1 MANVTRAL
9 LREALLVAVFIGGA
23 AIAADDE
30 LLSAVIVSR
39 HGVRSLPPCGGG
51 MGSSCARQRP
61 RGFMDTRAGKRD
73 PATSGVIVTRVFGVT
88 LFKPFR
94 AA

>member
-9 LREALLVAVFIGGA
+9 LRAALLVAVFVGDA

-39 HGVRSLPPCGGG
+39 HGVRSPTATQPPL
-51 MGSSCARQRP
+51 A
-61 RGFMDTRAGKRD
+61 TIAAD
-73 PATSGVIVTRVFGVT
+73 PWPSWPVPPG
-88 LFKPFR
+88 
-94 AA
+94 